1 MLKEAV
7 QAKYFLVIH
16 TLKFRC
22 EQIGRSLFCL
32 TPLGKVKKSGC
43 CFVHLIM
50 CLIMNLGLDNSVV
63 EQGDIIVY
71 CYLTVMIEKYS
82 IM

>member
-22 EQIGRSLFCL
+22 EQIGLSLFCL

-43 CFVHLIM
+43 CFVHLII
-50 CLIMNLGLDNSVV
+50 CLIMNLGLDNPVV
-63 EQGDIIVY
+63 EQVGIIVH
-71 CYLTVMIEKYS
+71 CNLIMIEKHS
-82 IM
+82 V